1 MTETHS
7 QDPGTPRNPETP
19 AAPAAPVA
27 SGGVGEAGAPAAPG
41 GMTKLQYLHALVTHP
56 LIAAVATGLLALVAV
71 VGLSLP
77 WARTVVS
84 AGQAGS
90 EDADMILTMSGF
102 GMVKSTFEAIGLRET
117 WIEATFLSVAVVLLF
132 LVLASAV
139 LVAFTPLRR
148 IAAVIVAGSGAGL
161 TAYSIYGL
169 VTGLGLDDKLFTDDT
184 SGLSEQETAI
194 MQSLLDSL
202 TASTGPGEYVA
213 LVAGVLLLALGGY
226 VAVRSGFP
234 WLPSSGD
241 DAGSV
246 AGGTANATG
255 DVRP

>member
-7 QDPGTPRNPETP
+7 QEPGTPRNPEGP
-19 AAPAAPVA
+19 AAPAAP
-27 SGGVGEAGAPAAPG
+27 GGVG
-41 GMTKLQYLHALVTHP
+41 GMTKLQYAHALVTHP

-102 GMVKSTFEAIGLRET
+102 GMVKSTFEAVGLQES
-117 WIEATFLSVAVVLLF
+117 WIEATFLSIAVVLLF

-184 SGLSEQETAI
+184 SGLSEQESAI
-194 MQSLLDSL
+194 IKSLLDSL
-202 TASTGPGEYVA
+202 TASTGPGEYVV

-241 DAGSV
+241 GAGSV
-246 AGGTANATG
+246 AGGSVNAAG
-255 DVRP
+255 DVHP

>member
-7 QDPGTPRNPETP
+7 QEPGTPGNPEAP
-19 AAPAAPVA
+19 AAPAT
-27 SGGVGEAGAPAAPG
+27 GGAG

-56 LIAAVATGLLALVAV
+56 LIAAVVTALLALVAV

-84 AGQAGS
+84 AGQAGA

-102 GMVKSTFEAIGLRET
+102 GMVKSTFEAVGLQET

-148 IAAVIVAGSGAGL
+148 VAAVIVAGTGAGF
-161 TAYSIYGL
+161 TAYAIYGL
-169 VTGLGLDDKLFTDDT
+169 VTGLGLDEKLFTDDT
-184 SGLSEQETAI
+184 SGLGDQEAAI
-194 MQSLLDSL
+194 LQSLLDSL
-202 TASTGPGEYVA
+202 TTSTGPGEYVV
-213 LVAGVLLLALGGY
+213 LVAGILLLMLGGY
-226 VAVRSGFP
+226 VAVRSGYP

-241 DAGSV
+241 RAEGV
-246 AGGTANATG
+246 VGGANVVG

>member
-7 QDPGTPRNPETP
+7 QEPGAPGNPETP
-19 AAPAAPVA
+19 AAPAT
-27 SGGVGEAGAPAAPG
+27 PAAPGGAGGTG
-41 GMTKLQYLHALVTHP
+41 GMTKLQYLHALATHP
-56 LIAAVATGLLALVAV
+56 VIAAVATGLLALVAV

-102 GMVKSTFEAIGLRET
+102 GMVKSTFEAIGLQES
-117 WIEATFLSVAVVLLF
+117 WIEAPFLSIAVVLLF

-184 SGLSEQETAI
+184 SGLSEQEAAI
-194 MQSLLDSL
+194 MKSLLDSL
-202 TASTGPGEYVA
+202 TASTGPGEYVL

-226 VAVRSGFP
+226 FAVRSGFP

-241 DAGSV
+241 RAGSV
-246 AGGTANATG
+246 VGGSANTAG